1 MAIWGE
7 IRRRGADVIGPVI
20 GFCVAGYFV
29 YHSIEG
35 ERGLVAYARLTQD
48 VAQAKAQLEE
58 VSAERKAVERRVSLL
73 RADHLDPDM
82 LDEQARLMLNL
93 VRPDEIIII
102 DPANRER

>member
-1 MAIWGE
+1 M
-7 IRRRGADVIGPVI
+7 IGPVI

-93 VRPDEIIII
+93 VRPDEIVIL
-102 DPANRER
+102 DPGKP

>member
-1 MAIWGE
+1 M
-7 IRRRGADVIGPVI
+7 IGPVI

-93 VRPDEIIII
+93 VRPDEIVII
-102 DPANRER
+102 DPGKP